1 MTPDVDRRTAV
12 SSSHLTSRWRERDSN
27 PRSPLKRTTLFEGPP
42 PNYILDPS
50 RAACLGMLFMP
61 PEARVCRQELPRMT
75 FELVVNMNSSLD
87 CKPFAAL
94 LAPTAHPLVAESRI
108 G

>member
-1 MTPDVDRRTAV
+1 MRNAV
-12 SSSHLTSRWRERDSN
+12 LHHTSIQN
-27 PRSPLKRTTLFEGPP
+27 PCKGHRL
-42 PNYILDPS
+42 
-50 RAACLGMLFMP
+50 
-61 PEARVCRQELPRMT
+61 VCRQELPLTT
-75 FELVVNMNSSLD
+75 FELVVNMNSSSD